1 MTIAVPQPKT
11 DKTRKPRE
19 IDYPVRDNNPMAETD
34 KHADLMVYTKSALRV
49 RYADQPDVY
58 VSGNNFLY
66 YQEGAP
72 KKCVSPDCYVVFG
85 VPNHLRDSYM
95 SWREGEK
102 LPSVVF
108 EFTSAKTRSDDV
120 NIKRPLY
127 ESVLRVDE
135 YFLFDPTGDY
145 LNPRLQGFRLVEG
158 RYQAIPL
165 ENGRMRSEQLGLDLV
180 QQGETMR
187 LFDPQRGEFLLDA
200 LEMAQRVAMEAK
212 RADLEAYK
220 AELAAQKAE
229 AETQR
234 ANEEAQRAADADRRA
249 NEEAQA
255 RTEAEAD
262 NARLRAQL
270 AALLGKSEN

>member
-34 KHADLMVYTKSALRV
+34 KHADLMVYTKTALQV

-66 YQEGAP
+66 YEEGAP

-85 VPNHLRDSYM
+85 VPNYKRDSYM
-95 SWREGEK
+95 SWRESGK

-108 EFTSAKTRSDDV
+108 EFTSAKTSSDDINV
-120 NIKRPLY
+120 KRPLY
-127 ESVLRVDE
+127 ETVLRVNE

-145 LNPRLQGFRLVEG
+145 LEPRLQGWRLIDG
-158 RYQAIPL
+158 RYQPIPL
-165 ENGRMRSEQLGLDLV
+165 ENGRMHSEQLGLDLV

-187 LFDPQRGEFLLDA
+187 LFDPQRGEFLLDL
-200 LEMAQRVAMEAK
+200 LEATQRATMEAQ

-220 AELAAQKAE
+220 AELAARKAE
-229 AETQR
+229 AEAQR
-234 ANEEAQRAADADRRA
+234 ANEEAQRAEAEKQRA
-249 NEEAQA
+249 EAQA
-255 RTEAEAD
+255 QARAETEAE
-262 NARLRAQL
+262 NARLRAEL
-270 AALLGKSEN
+270 AALRGTNQT